1 MKWEE
6 FMMNPK
12 KKYYENAAKTVIKN
26 FEKRRIEG
34 FYCENKEAAVMKV
47 LEIME
52 EGKSVAWGGSMTLE
66 EAGVMEAVK
75 NANYDIIDRDKAKTK
90 EEQKDV
96 FGKICGCD
104 YFLMSSNA
112 ITLDGELVNVD
123 GRGNRVSFLCFGP
136 ENVVIV
142 AGMNKLV
149 PDLESAIKRVR
160 NMAAPP
166 NTVRLNKNTPCS
178 VNGSCADCLSP
189 DCICAQTV
197 ITRLSA
203 VPNRIKVIL
212 VGEELGY

>member
-1 MKWEE
+1 
-6 FMMNPK
+6 MNPK
-12 KKYYENAAKTVIKN
+12 KKYYENAAKTIIKN

-34 FYCENKEAAVMKV
+34 FYCETKEDAVKKV

-52 EGKSVAWGGSMTLE
+52 EGKSVAWGGSMSLSE
-66 EAGVMEAVK
+66 SGVMDAVRS
-75 NANYDIIDRDKAKTK
+75 ANYEILDRESAKTK
-90 EEQKDV
+90 EEQKEM

-136 ENVVIV
+136 ENVIVV
-142 AGMNKLV
+142 AGMNKIV
-149 PDLESAIKRVR
+149 PDVESAMKRVR
-160 NMAAPP
+160 NIAAPP

-178 VNGSCADCLSP
+178 VTGSCADCLSP

-203 VPNRIKVIL
+203 IPNRIKVVL